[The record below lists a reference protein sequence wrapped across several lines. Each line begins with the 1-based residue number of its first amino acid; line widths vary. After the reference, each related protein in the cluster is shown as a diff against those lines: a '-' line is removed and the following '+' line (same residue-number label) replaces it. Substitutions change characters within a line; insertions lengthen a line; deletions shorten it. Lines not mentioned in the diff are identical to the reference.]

1 MSARP
6 RPSAEALSAT
16 LARGQRLH
24 ATQVPDDVVAAAHD
38 APRDATPAASHRA
51 LAADSPGLVTRLIRL
66 ARG

>member
-16 LARGQRLH
+16 LARGARLH

-38 APRDATPAASHRA
+38 ARAMRRLQHRIA
-51 LAADSPGLVTRLIRL
+51 RWQRIR
-66 ARG
+66 RVW